1 MISEGPPVVQR
12 EATCAGQGVML
23 ICEDLR
29 DLFSISLIPN
39 ML

>member
-1 MISEGPPVVQR
+1 MISEGPPLIQR

-29 DLFSISLIPN
+29 GLFSISLNPN
-39 ML
+39 IL